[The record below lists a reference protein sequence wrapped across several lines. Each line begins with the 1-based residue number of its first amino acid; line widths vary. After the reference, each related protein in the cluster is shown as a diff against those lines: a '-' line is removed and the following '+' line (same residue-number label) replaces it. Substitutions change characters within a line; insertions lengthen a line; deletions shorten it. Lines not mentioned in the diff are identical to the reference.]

1 MDPKSYL
8 GRKGKE
14 GLIMENTIGKN
25 IKTKLMQDLG
35 PKIQDSDSAATVLD
49 TVKKIPS
56 DLPESEK
63 VEATGAASAGGYSA
77 PLFGDMKEDEE
88 TKNTETPNFY
98 KSVFKEDDKSYIAAY
113 KIIDDSSNKF
123 IEVLNIQENEVGRMF
138 FDKKETYVISIH
150 KFRLPKSQI
159 KILDD
164 DTGFEGF
171 KFIKIPYWLV
181 KKDPQQYKIKRLNKK
196 KRLANKYNYPVDDL
210 LNKVDEDV
218 VDYITQTDGDKE
230 SIRKIKIQKGEKIT
244 KAETKEATGSSSA
257 GAYVG
262 PAVWAKSS
270 TKKNWRGARKTQL
283 PGGKFVEVKKK
294 CQKFPYCNQGDIKA
308 LNIFE
313 NDRIK
318 QVIKNI
324 SKKHNISENVI
335 KNILRYELDVF
346 RKYKK

>member
-1 MDPKSYL
+1 MTYL
-8 GRKGKE
+8 
-14 GLIMENTIGKN
+14 LNIYSIEN
-25 IKTKLMQDLG
+25 LL
-35 PKIQDSDSAATVLD
+35 
-49 TVKKIPS
+49 VKKIRDDGKFRDNKWIREEMPFS
-56 DLPESEK
+56 KEVDILNVLLQSRLAEFYFKNQAKKRNKSHYDW
-63 VEATGAASAGGYSA
+63 AMNIG
-77 PLFGDMKEDEE
+77 KEDLDNFPIPHTIFDTVVSILKNDGGEM
-88 TKNTETPNFY
+88 TK
-98 KSVFKEDDKSYIAAY
+98 I
-113 KIIDDSSNKF
+113 
-123 IEVLNIQENEVGRMF
+123 
-138 FDKKETYVISIH
+138 
-150 KFRLPKSQI
+150 
-159 KILDD
+159 
-164 DTGFEGF
+164 
-171 KFIKIPYWLV
+171 
-181 KKDPQQYKIKRLNKK
+181 
-196 KRLANKYNYPVDDL
+196 
-210 LNKVDEDV
+210 
-218 VDYITQTDGDKE
+218 
-230 SIRKIKIQKGEKIT
+230 
-244 KAETKEATGSSSA
+244 ETKEATGSSSA